1 MHNKFQIGD
10 LVTIV
15 DRKKR
20 KRLIRQKNYFVEE
33 IDNFGVGIIVDK
45 LEQLFVFPHGLTN
58 DSDEDTK
65 DKLITKNN
73 LTSTPT
79 NISKVYWVKFERM
92 RWEYEDD
99 LVHYVFKHPII
110 KFSLTK
116 KTLEAEVHPKI
127 VETLKNEPYNTIYW
141 CCMDVFCHYTQKLFK
156 THNMQ

>member
-1 MHNKFQIGD
+1 M
-10 LVTIV
+10 
-15 DRKKR
+15 
-20 KRLIRQKNYFVEE
+20 IRQKNYFVEE

-99 LVHYVFKHPII
+99 LVHYVFQTP
-110 KFSLTK
+110 
-116 KTLEAEVHPKI
+116 
-127 VETLKNEPYNTIYW
+127 NN
-141 CCMDVFCHYTQKLFK
+141 
-156 THNMQ
+156 